1 MILCT
6 RSIVKCVE
14 RFLIVAVAVA
24 ATYNLLRERADIE
37 EAGTNMGMMIPSP
50 QQHHRFAS
58 MVATAVVLVLVLFVS
73 SMTHLLDV
81 VDGFHYPS
89 HSRHRHHQA
98 NLLPFISS
106 SSSSSSSL
114 LLHLYP
120 GRGRRGARDGND
132 EEEDED
138 VRTDVRNLLTQRSI
152 QSFMLL
158 CETCRDPH
166 SIKWL
171 EEEFLETQNSLEYH
185 GTRAGYIQNKF
196 NNLWYK
202 PFTDMLL
209 EEKFRYII
217 QAKRRGRGHGGWS
230 KDNPYLEERFV
241 EFPIDIDPINLCS
254 RILSVR
260 EQIATEW
267 INDLNILQ
275 MANDHILDSYF
286 QQLKVTR
293 DTEQRNND
301 GIGSGDGDGSSSS
314 VGSSS
319 QPQSSSF
326 ERIANTIF
334 NNQQGFASSISSN
347 PIRKG
352 SFDLLYNL
360 CTQRSIHR
368 VLKSYQKEHT
378 KNSDMLFHW
387 FLEYYTMR
395 VGNYFDGDVTYG
407 RADDFID
414 ELLHCSPTLVR
425 GNSLNIIDPFK
436 IAEDIITTRNVVI
449 QEWKTIMENVPNDH
463 TIYIRPILLEK
474 QMSIWGSGSG
484 SGSAE
489 TGTSGGTI
497 EESTD
502 TTTSS
507 AGSGSD
513 SEASTGGNIYDGTSP
528 SFDGFQ

>member
-1 MILCT
+1 MAQRQLAT
-6 RSIVKCVE
+6 VK
-14 RFLIVAVAVA
+14 
-24 ATYNLLRERADIE
+24 
-37 EAGTNMGMMIPSP
+37 M
-50 QQHHRFAS
+50 
-58 MVATAVVLVLVLFVS
+58 LVLVVLLYAS
-73 SMTHLLDV
+73 SMAQLQV
-81 VDGFHYPS
+81 VNGFHYPY
-89 HSRHRHHQA
+89 HFQHHHHHHHQ
-98 NLLPFISS
+98 NPLLLPLPTNVVVQPSFMP
-106 SSSSSSSL
+106 SSSL
-114 LLHLYP
+114 YLYP
-120 GRGRRGARDGND
+120 GRGKDSVDNGD
-132 EEEDED
+132 EDDD

-171 EEEFLETQNSLEYH
+171 EEEFLETKNSLEYH

-196 NNLWYK
+196 DNLWYK

-209 EEKFRYII
+209 QEKFRYII

-267 INDLNILQ
+267 TNDLTILQ

-293 DTEQRNND
+293 DTERSNSNSRNS
-301 GIGSGDGDGSSSS
+301 GGAAGGSTSSNGGANS
-314 VGSSS
+314 VGGSA
-319 QPQSSSF
+319 PQSSSF
-326 ERIANTIF
+326 ERIASTIF

-368 VLKSYQKEHT
+368 VLKSYQNERT
-378 KNSDMLFHW
+378 KSSDMLFTW
-387 FLEYYTMR
+387 FLEYYTSR
-395 VGNYFDGDVTYG
+395 VGTYFDGDVSYG

-414 ELLHCSPTLVR
+414 ELLQSSPTLVR
-425 GNSLNIIDPFK
+425 GSTNIIDPFK
-436 IAEDIITTRNVVI
+436 IVEDIITTRHSVI
-449 QEWKTIMENVPNDH
+449 QEWKTIMESVADDH
-463 TIYIRPILLEK
+463 TKYIRPLLLEK
-474 QMSIWGSGSG
+474 QMSIWGGTG
-484 SGSAE
+484 TASGSASA
-489 TGTSGGTI
+489 SGGTAS
-497 EESTD
+497 EGTST
-502 TTTSS
+502 
-507 AGSGSD
+507 GSD
-513 SEASTGGNIYDGTSP
+513 AGAAGADKTTGGNSYDGTSP